1 MAENKK
7 KELIQKTYEILKDI
21 GPEDTKI
28 RTIASKANCTSTVIY
43 RHFNDLDHLLLF
55 ASVKFL
61 EDYMIDLQEIFNANA
76 NVLDMVVEMWKS
88 FSKYAFE
95 NIHVFETLFWGK
107 YKENLGD
114 TIYEYYQLFPEEWK
128 NFGGLS
134 ASVFFNDDLYERN
147 RIMLR
152 RAAVT
157 GYFTFDDAMLLS
169 DLECHLFHGL
179 LLEYK
184 DKYREP
190 GMAQEGAQRFMEM
203 LNSLISKY
211 RIK

>member
-7 KELIQKTYEILKDI
+7 RELIQKTYEILKDI

-28 RTIASKANCTSTVIY
+28 RTIASRANCTSTVIY

-55 ASVKFL
+55 ASIKFL
-61 EDYMIDLQEIFNANA
+61 EDYIVDIQKILNTNI
-76 NVLDMVVEMWKS
+76 NVLDIGILMWKS
-88 FSKYAFE
+88 FAKYAFQ

-114 TIYEYYQLFPEEWK
+114 TIFECYQLFPEEWK
-128 NFGGLS
+128 SLDGLT
-134 ASVFFNDDLYERN
+134 ASVFFNDDLKVRN

-157 GYFTFDDAMLLS
+157 GYFSFDDAMLLS
-169 DLECHLFHGL
+169 DLECYLFHGL
-179 LLEYK
+179 LMEYK

-190 GMAQEGAQRFMEM
+190 TMAQEGAKRFMDM
-203 LNSLISKY
+203 LDSLISKY

>member
-7 KELIQKTYEILKDI
+7 KELIQKTYEILKDV

-55 ASVKFL
+55 ASIKFL
-61 EDYMIDLQEIFNANA
+61 EDYMVDLQKIFNSNMNA
-76 NVLDMVVEMWKS
+76 LDMGVLMWES
-88 FSKYAFE
+88 FSKYAFQ

-114 TIYEYYQLFPEEWK
+114 TIFEYYQLFPDEWIHSD
-128 NFGGLS
+128 GLS
-134 ASVFFNDDLYERN
+134 ASVFFNDDLQGRN

-152 RAAVT
+152 RAAST

-169 DLECHLFHGL
+169 DLECCLFHGVL
-179 LLEYK
+179 MEYK
-184 DKYREP
+184 DVYRQP
-190 GMAQEGAQRFMEM
+190 GMAEEGHERFMKM
-203 LNSLISKY
+203 LDSLIVRY